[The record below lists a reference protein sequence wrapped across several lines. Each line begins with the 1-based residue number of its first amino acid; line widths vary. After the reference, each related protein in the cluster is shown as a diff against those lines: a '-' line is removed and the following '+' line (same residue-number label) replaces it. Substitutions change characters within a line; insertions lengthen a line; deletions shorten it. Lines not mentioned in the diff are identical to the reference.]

1 MNEKTMVSDAL
12 VGVNGELKMFGEMI
26 PQTENK
32 ELKQCLKQIRSE
44 CEMSQEKLYQVAR
57 EKSYYVPAAKATR
70 EEIRSEERRVGKEC
84 RSRWSPYH

>member
-32 ELKQCLKQIRSE
+32 ELKQCLKQLRNE
-44 CEMSQEKLYQVAR
+44 CEMSQEKLYHVAR
-57 EKSYYVPAAKATR
+57 EKGYYVPASKATQQ
-70 EEIRSEERRVGKEC
+70 EIDHVKNILTQ
-84 RSRWSPYH
+84 PAMK

>member
-44 CEMSQEKLYQVAR
+44 CEMSQENYIRWRVKRVIMFLPRRQHVK
-57 EKSYYVPAAKATR
+57 KS
-70 EEIRSEERRVGKEC
+70 IM
-84 RSRWSPYH
+84 

>member
-44 CEMSQEKLYQVAR
+44 YEMSQEKLYQVAR
-57 EKSYYVPAAKATR
+57 EKSYYVPAEKATR
-70 EEIRSEERRVGKEC
+70 EEIDHVKNILTQPSMK
-84 RSRWSPYH
+84 

>member
-44 CEMSQEKLYQVAR
+44 MSQEKLYQVAR

-70 EEIRSEERRVGKEC
+70 EEIDHVKNILTQPSMK
-84 RSRWSPYH
+84 